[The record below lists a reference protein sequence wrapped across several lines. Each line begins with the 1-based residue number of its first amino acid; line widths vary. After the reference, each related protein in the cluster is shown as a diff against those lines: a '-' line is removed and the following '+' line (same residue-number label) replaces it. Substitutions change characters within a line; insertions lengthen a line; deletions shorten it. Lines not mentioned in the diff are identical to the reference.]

1 VSYSAVDIATVN
13 YKALME
19 LLKAVDQK
27 QKTKTEI
34 CKDFDIANSTL
45 STIIKKREQIT
56 EMFERSKFEPERT
69 AKHEDLE
76 TALLVWFKQARSQ
89 NAPISGPLMLERSN
103 ELAKQMGITFSANP
117 GWLERYKKRNGI
129 VLKNVCGEANQ
140 VLPTMTANWF
150 QSTLPSILEEYEAKD
165 VFNADE
171 TGLFYR
177 CLPNKTLSFKG
188 QSCSGGKLSKERITV
203 LVDCNSDGSEKL
215 PLFVIGKSLKAQCFK
230 NVRTLPVEYTANK
243 KAWMVAT
250 MFTDWIVKLDERFLR
265 EKRKVAMI
273 IDNCPAHPNVI
284 LKAIKLIFLPPN
296 TTSVLQPCDQGII
309 QNMKFF
315 YRKQLLRK
323 YLLAIE
329 ANEDFSINLLDA
341 LHMLHSAWNSVTPR
355 TIENC
360 FRHAGFSKVSDS
372 LVPKEMEK
380 EDIETEPTLNEMF
393 EKVSVLLDCPTVS
406 SEEFVAV
413 DDDNVCTAPIMTDKD
428 ILEFVQSSKNIID
441 ADSDNENE
449 MNNAAPV
456 PTSSEMR
463 NIMKS
468 MRSYLDAHSN
478 GEMNNKM
485 NDIEQFVDNLMLKKT
500 MQRKISDYFPKTQ

>member
-1 VSYSAVDIATVN
+1 MAKSSGGKQTAISL
-13 YKALME
+13 KMKME

-34 CKDFDIANSTL
+34 CKDFDIANSIL

-56 EMFERSKFEPERT
+56 EMFERSKFEPERKRMRT

-76 TALLVWFKQARSQ
+76 TALLLWFKQARSQ

-117 GWLERYKKRNGI
+117 GWLERFKKRNDI

-188 QSCSGGKLSKERITV
+188 QSCSGGKLSKEQITV
-203 LVDCNSDGSEKL
+203 LVGCNSDGCEKL
-215 PLFVIGKSLKAQCFK
+215 PLFVIGKSLKPLYFK
-230 NVRTLPVEYTANK
+230 NVRTLPIEYTANK
-243 KAWMVAT
+243 KAWM
-250 MFTDWIVKLDERFLR
+250 
-265 EKRKVAMI
+265 RKVAMI
-273 IDNCPAHPNVI
+273 IDNCPAHPNVV
-284 LKAIKLIFLPPN
+284 LKPVKLIFLPPN
-296 TTSVLQPCDQGII
+296 TSVLQPCDQGIM

-315 YRKQLLRK
+315 YWKQLLRK

-372 LVPKEMEK
+372 LALREMEK
-380 EDIETEPTLNEMF
+380 EDIETEPKLNEMF
-393 EKVSVLLDCPTVS
+393 EKVSVLLDY
-406 SEEFVAV
+406 
-413 DDDNVCTAPIMTDKD
+413 KD

-441 ADSDNENE
+441 ADSDDENE

-468 MRSYLDAHSN
+468 MRSYLDANSN

-485 NDIEQFVDNLMLKKT
+485 DDIEQFKTFCCIIIILFLFYNLFCLLLIFIKNN
-500 MQRKISDYFPKTQ
+500 